1 MVIPTKNL
9 NPEKTLQSSL
19 ISENE
24 TDLIFMNL
32 KKAPSIVVMEDQAVE
47 RNGKI
52 TVGAILKQDAPH
64 GEI

>member
-9 NPEKTLQSSL
+9 NPEKYLKSSQ

-24 TDLIFMNL
+24 TDLIFMNM
-32 KKAPSIVVMEDQAVE
+32 KKAPSIVVKEDQAVE

-52 TVGAILKQDAPH
+52 TVGAILKQDGPH